1 MNINTINFKD
11 LLNYVNEELQ
21 KGRSMKDIETIDF
34 NVSERVIS
42 KRLKRRGYKRIDNKF
57 IKDESVIIQKNYN
70 SITDIIPGKQLNDLL
85 YLADIRNDIEEVIR
99 EYNKNKNIIEKE
111 ELKIRAITDVKQKM
125 FKVDRETL
133 YKWDTFV
140 ENNKQFKVQQLITQA
155 LEEFI
160 QKYN

>member
-1 MNINTINFKD
+1 MDINTINFKD
-11 LLNYVNEELQ
+11 LLDYVNQELQ

-34 NVSERVIS
+34 NVNERVIS

-133 YKWDTFV
+133 YKWDTFI

>member
-1 MNINTINFKD
+1 MDINTINFKD
-11 LLNYVNEELQ
+11 LLDYVNQELQ
-21 KGRSMKDIETIDF
+21 KGRSMKEIETIDF
-34 NVSERVIS
+34 NVNERVIS

-85 YLADIRNDIEEVIR
+85 YLAGIRNDIEEVIR

-133 YKWDTFV
+133 YKWDTFI

>member
-1 MNINTINFKD
+1 MDINTINFKD
-11 LLNYVNEELQ
+11 LLDYVNQELQ

-34 NVSERVIS
+34 NVNERVIS

-70 SITDIIPGKQLNDLL
+70 SITDIIPGKQLDNLL
-85 YLADIRNDIEEVIR
+85 YLAGIRNDIEEVIR

-133 YKWDTFV
+133 YKWDTFI

>member
-21 KGRSMKDIETIDF
+21 KGRSMKEIETIDF

>member
-1 MNINTINFKD
+1 MDINTINFKD
-11 LLNYVNEELQ
+11 LLDYVNQELQ

-34 NVSERVIS
+34 NVNERVIS

-70 SITDIIPGKQLNDLL
+70 SITDIIPGKQLDNLL
-85 YLADIRNDIEEVIR
+85 YLADIRDDIEEVIR

-133 YKWDTFV
+133 YKWDTFI

>member
-11 LLNYVNEELQ
+11 LLDYVNQELQ

-70 SITDIIPGKQLNDLL
+70 SITDIIPGKQLDNLL
-85 YLADIRNDIEEVIR
+85 YLADIRDDIEEVIR

>member
-1 MNINTINFKD
+1 MDINTINFKD
-11 LLNYVNEELQ
+11 LLDYVNQELQ

-34 NVSERVIS
+34 HVSERVIS

-70 SITDIIPGKQLNDLL
+70 SITDIIPGKQLDNLL
-85 YLADIRNDIEEVIR
+85 YLADIRDDIEEVIR